1 MSARSR
7 PAARSPWAA
16 PLLALFVVAAAA
28 VAAPP
33 GVEREEARYVMGTL
47 ATVRATAPDEAAA
60 LAALDAAWDAFARV
74 DSRMS
79 TWREDSDLSRV
90 NIGAAAGPVAVP
102 PDLARVV
109 AAALRMADDSDGA
122 FDPTV
127 LPLLRAWGLN
137 GGVPRE
143 PAPEELAA
151 ILAATGARH
160 VRVDTLAGTIG
171 FRREGV
177 ALDLGGIAKGH
188 ALDAARAAMTA
199 AGAVAGVLDLGG
211 NLLVFG
217 HAGRHAGIVDPGD
230 PARTVATVPVADAAV
245 ATSGQ
250 YERHVE
256 IDGRVRG
263 HILDPRTGLPVGRRG
278 SVTVVAPSG
287 MLADALATAV
297 FVLGVEAGEELVARH
312 PAAGCVMVIP
322 DGAEGW
328 TVRRSGV
335 LAERP

>member
-1 MSARSR
+1 MSARSGT
-7 PAARSPWAA
+7 AALPPWAA
-16 PLLALFVVAAAA
+16 PLLALVVTAAAA

-60 LAALDAAWDAFARV
+60 FAALDAAWGAFAQV
-74 DSRMS
+74 DARMS
-79 TWREDSDLSRV
+79 TWRDDSDLSSV
-90 NIGAAAGPVAVP
+90 NAGAAAGPVAVP

-109 AAALRMADDSDGA
+109 AAALRVADDSGGA

-137 GGVPRE
+137 GGAPRE
-143 PAPEELAA
+143 PDPGELAA
-151 ILAATGARH
+151 ILAAIGARH
-160 VRVDTLAGTIG
+160 VQVDTLAGTIR
-171 FRREGV
+171 FHRAGV

-188 ALDAARAAMTA
+188 ALDAARTAMTA

-263 HILDPRTGLPVGRRG
+263 HILDPRTGLPVERQG
-278 SVTVVAPSG
+278 SVTIVATSG

-297 FVLGVEAGEELVARH
+297 FVLGVEAGEALVARH
-312 PAAGCVMVIP
+312 PGTGCVMVVP
-322 DGAEGW
+322 DESGGW
-328 TVRRSGV
+328 IVRRSGV
-335 LAERP
+335 LAQRP

>member
-1 MSARSR
+1 MNAPSRSAALQWWAV
-7 PAARSPWAA
+7 PAI
-16 PLLALFVVAAAA
+16 ALVVAAAAA

-60 LAALDAAWDAFARV
+60 LAALDAAWGALAQVDA
-74 DSRMS
+74 RMS
-79 TWREDSDLSRV
+79 TWRDDSDLSRV
-90 NIGAAAGPVAVP
+90 NAGAAAGPVPVP

-109 AAALRMADDSDGA
+109 AAALRVADDSGGA

-127 LPLLRAWGLN
+127 LPLLRAWGLH

-143 PAPEELAA
+143 PDPAELAA
-151 ILAATGARH
+151 ILAATGARY
-160 VRVDTLAGTIG
+160 VQVDTLAGTIG
-171 FRREGV
+171 FRRDGV
-177 ALDLGGIAKGH
+177 ALDLGGIAKGY
-188 ALDAARAAMTA
+188 ALDAARAAMIT

-217 HAGRHAGIVDPGD
+217 HAVRQAGIVDPAD
-230 PARTVATVPVADAAV
+230 PSRTVATVPVAEAAV

-250 YERHVE
+250 YERYVE
-256 IDGRVRG
+256 VDGRARG
-263 HILDPRTGLPVGRRG
+263 HILDPRSGLPVERRG
-278 SVTVVAPSG
+278 SVTVVATSG

-312 PAAGCVMVIP
+312 PGTGCIMVVPDRAG
-322 DGAEGW
+322 GW
-328 TVRRSGV
+328 TVRRSGA
-335 LAERP
+335 LAECP

>member
-1 MSARSR
+1 MNTASRSVARHWWAV
-7 PAARSPWAA
+7 PAI
-16 PLLALFVVAAAA
+16 ALVVTAAAA

-47 ATVRATAPDEAAA
+47 ATVRATAPDETAA

-74 DSRMS
+74 DARMS

-90 NIGAAAGPVAVP
+90 NAAAAAGPVAVP

-109 AAALRMADDSDGA
+109 AAALRVAHDSGGA

-127 LPLLRAWGLN
+127 LPLLRAWGLH
-137 GGVPRE
+137 GGAPRE
-143 PAPEELAA
+143 PGPNELAA
-151 ILAATGARH
+151 ILASTGSRH
-160 VRVDTLAGTIG
+160 VQVDTLAGKIG
-171 FRREGV
+171 FRRDGV
-177 ALDLGGIAKGH
+177 ALDLGGIAKGY
-188 ALDAARAAMTA
+188 ALDAARAAMTT

-217 HAGRHAGIVDPGD
+217 HADRHVGIVDPGD

-250 YERHVE
+250 YERYVE
-256 IDGRVRG
+256 IGGRARG
-263 HILDPRTGLPVGRRG
+263 HILDPRSGLPVERRG
-278 SVTVVAPSG
+278 SVTIVATSG

-297 FVLGVEAGEELVARH
+297 FVLGVEAGEALVARH
-312 PAAGCVMVIP
+312 PGTGCVMVMP
-322 DGAEGW
+322 DEAGGW
-328 TVRRSGV
+328 IVRRSGV
-335 LAERP
+335 LAGRP